1 MDKTKINVN
10 TNVAPRITVPGIPAR
25 EAIDR
30 AAFPQE
36 EFMSRVRAMSRDEL
50 EMIVDYVP
58 IELCMNRISKE
69 IEEANH
75 IKETIKATA
84 AAFEK

>member
-1 MDKTKINVN
+1 MDKTKNNVN
-10 TNVAPRITVPGIPAR
+10 VNVTPKITVPGIPAR

-30 AAFPQE
+30 AAFHKE

-58 IELCMNRISKE
+58 IELCMKRLSKE